1 MRARHAAWVLALAE
15 RAEPELRGHQESDWF
30 GRLQQARDDLRA
42 GLRHLIGGPEAVP
55 ALRLAAALLWFWDT
69 RGDFAEGR
77 DWLQRALAAPGPAPP
92 ALRARA
98 LAAAGHLA
106 WHQSD
111 YREARALIEESLELA
126 TALHDVPAI
135 AQALWFQGLVLSEEG
150 DHAGAAA
157 AYERALA
164 AYRELGDRRGMMETL
179 LWLGFTLL
187 ARGEAGRAEEIHTA
201 ALQQARDLG
210 GTRAI
215 AIALRGLGQAAHVR
229 GELGRAKILYEE
241 SLARFR
247 QIGARTFYPG
257 LLKRLG
263 DIAWMEGDHDRA
275 ERLFREC
282 LACCHEMGEKAGM
295 AASLESLARVV
306 ATRGRPERGLRFLA
320 AATRLRDQVG
330 RTETFWKREDARAIE
345 DAAQQALGADRYEAV
360 WSAGVETP
368 LAQVIDAALG
378 RGEDSPP

>member
-1 MRARHAAWVLALAE
+1 
-15 RAEPELRGHQESDWF
+15 
-30 GRLQQARDDLRA
+30 
-42 GLRHLIGGPEAVP
+42 
-55 ALRLAAALLWFWDT
+55 
-69 RGDFAEGR
+69 
-77 DWLQRALAAPGPAPP
+77 
-92 ALRARA
+92 
-98 LAAAGHLA
+98 
-106 WHQSD
+106 
-111 YREARALIEESLELA
+111 
-126 TALHDVPAI
+126 
-135 AQALWFQGLVLSEEG
+135 
-150 DHAGAAA
+150 
-157 AYERALA
+157 
-164 AYRELGDRRGMMETL
+164 MMETL

-295 AASLESLARVV
+295 AASLESLSRVV